1 MTIARDGIRE
11 IAISTAT
18 LGVGAAAATWA
29 AVAGSPWWWCA
40 AVPLAVLWVFT
51 VAFFRDPRRVIPTGP
66 GLLVSAADGRVT
78 EVTRL
83 DEYDGIDGPALR
95 IGIFLSIFN
104 VHVNRAPCGGRVV
117 RTHYQPGEFLDAR
130 HPESGVRNES
140 MTVVLEPEAGM
151 PGPLV
156 VRQVAGFL
164 ARRIVCRLKANSRVK
179 RGERFGL
186 IKFGS
191 RTELIVPDVEGL
203 KPAVQVGDV
212 VKGGSTVLVRFDAP
226 QLAPTGGESP
236 QASASEAVDPADG
249 TGSELR

>member
-1 MTIARDGIRE
+1 MTLARDGLRE
-11 IAISTAT
+11 IALSTAT
-18 LGVGAAAATWA
+18 LGVATAAAAWA
-29 AVAGSPWWWCA
+29 AVAGTVWWWCA
-40 AVPLAVLWVFT
+40 AGPLAVLWLFT
-51 VAFFRDPRRVIPTGP
+51 VAFFRDPHRVIPTGP
-66 GLLVSAADGRVT
+66 GLLVSPADGRVT

-83 DEYDGIDGPALR
+83 DRCDGIDGPALR

-117 RTHYQPGEFLDAR
+117 RTQYQPGEFLDAR
-130 HPESGVRNES
+130 HPESGIRNEA
-140 MTVVLEPEAGM
+140 MTIVLDPDDGI

-164 ARRIVCRLKANSRVK
+164 ARRIVCRLKANSSVK

-203 KPAVQVGDV
+203 KPVVEVGDV
-212 VKGGSTVLVRFDAP
+212 VKGGSSVLVRFAP
-226 QLAPTGGESP
+226 SRREPASSGGPAVAVSAPGRGAAGATVE
-236 QASASEAVDPADG
+236 
-249 TGSELR
+249 